1 MKSLDRITI
10 DPAVMGG
17 KACIRGMRVTVGT
30 VVGLLADGRS
40 PAEILQVYPYL
51 EREDIDQSLAYA
63 AWRLEERSPP
73 LHAMRPKLLVDMNLS
88 PEWILALEKHGWQAM
103 HWSDVGDPRASDR
116 DIMDWAVAHQ
126 YVVFTLSRLAAA
138 ISQKQRA
145 SWGSRRYWEEHGQAI
160 GDGNGQRALGE

>member
-40 PAEILQVYPYL
+40 PAEILHPVSRAGGHRPISGL
-51 EREDIDQSLAYA
+51 C
-63 AWRLEERSPP
+63 RLEAGGARSPP

-88 PEWILALEKHGWQAM
+88 PEWIPALEKHGWQAM

-145 SWGSRRYWEEHGQAI
+145 SWGSRRYWEEHG
-160 GDGNGQRALGE
+160 